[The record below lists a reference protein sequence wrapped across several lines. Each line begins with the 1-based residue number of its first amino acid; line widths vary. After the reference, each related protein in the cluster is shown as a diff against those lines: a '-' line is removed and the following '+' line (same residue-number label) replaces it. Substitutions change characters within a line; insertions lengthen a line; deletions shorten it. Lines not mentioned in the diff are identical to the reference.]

1 MAKQVGKDVVD
12 MALPSDQADID
23 VAYDR
28 SLHNLKT
35 RPMLVPPPLSA
46 AAKQEALGDF
56 YASVRTN
63 VLLAWVLSNALL
75 VATILQGDYSDTFSE
90 GGGNGRTQICK

>member
-1 MAKQVGKDVVD
+1 VSSLLIADYHILVTSLTVF
-12 MALPSDQADID
+12 LPSD

-35 RPMLVPPPLSA
+35 RPMIIPPALSHKA
-46 AAKQEALGDF
+46 REEAVADF

-63 VLLAWVLSNALL
+63 VLLLWVLSNVSCPYGALL
-75 VATILQGDYSDTFSE
+75 TEGELMACSLSGSARLDYP
-90 GGGNGRTQICK
+90 